1 LGPGCTPLVRR
12 SERMRL
18 NLSQYSLPSGKLA
31 LSSESPDALDAL
43 KVKLRAEQQP
53 ANETEEILVNEMAEQ
68 FWRLRRA
75 RVIETSLLNSDQVLI
90 PHLTAIQRM
99 MSSAERGFYKALNVL
114 RQLQKDRGFV
124 PANSHPAEQTEPQP
138 SRERE
143 GAVKLTAERCE
154 LTAPAGFVPPNS
166 ISEPAE
172 PQPTRDLACQST
184 SALAREGAVKLT
196 AERCELSAHSGFVPP
211 PCPADEDIDPADWAR
226 AFATRN
232 KVHAACRVASPGD
245 KPSL

>member
-1 LGPGCTPLVRR
+1 
-12 SERMRL
+12 MRL
-18 NLSQYSLPSGKLA
+18 NLSQYTLPSDKLA
-31 LSSESPDALDAL
+31 LSYESPDALDTL

-75 RVIETSLLNSDQVLI
+75 RAIETSLLDSDQVLI

-99 MSSAERGFYKALNVL
+99 MSSAERGFHKALNVL

-124 PANSHPAEQTEPQP
+124 PQKQDTGFVPQSDQNP
-138 SRERE
+138 DCQ

-154 LTAPAGFVPPNS
+154 LTANA
-166 ISEPAE
+166 
-172 PQPTRDLACQST
+172 
-184 SALAREGAVKLT
+184 
-196 AERCELSAHSGFVPP
+196 GFVPP
-211 PCPADEDIDPADWAR
+211 PCPADEDIDAADWAR

>member
-1 LGPGCTPLVRR
+1 
-12 SERMRL
+12 MRL

-31 LSSESPDALDAL
+31 LSSESPDALDTL
-43 KVKLRAEQQP
+43 KVKLRTEQQP

-75 RVIETSLLNSDQVLI
+75 RVIETSLLDSDQVLI

-99 MSSAERGFYKALNVL
+99 MSSAERGFHKALNVL

-124 PANSHPAEQTEPQP
+124 SANSAAEPAQLDQPQPPVTEPRP
-138 SRERE
+138 RGS
-143 GAVKLTAERCE
+143 GAV
-154 LTAPAGFVPPNS
+154 
-166 ISEPAE
+166 
-172 PQPTRDLACQST
+172 
-184 SALAREGAVKLT
+184 
-196 AERCELSAHSGFVPP
+196 GFVPP
-211 PCPADEDIDPADWAR
+211 PCPQGEDIDAADWAR